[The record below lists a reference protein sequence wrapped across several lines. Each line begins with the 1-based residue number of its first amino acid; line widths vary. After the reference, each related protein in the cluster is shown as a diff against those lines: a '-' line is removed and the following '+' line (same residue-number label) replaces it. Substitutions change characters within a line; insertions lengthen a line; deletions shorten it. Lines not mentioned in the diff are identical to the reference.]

1 MQEHSKKIQEL
12 SNFLLDYATTLM
24 AVGSHT
30 SRIVKNVTRIAES
43 FGFGVDMTI
52 FQRNITMTVKHSE
65 DYSIRRT
72 YVRRIPAM
80 ALNFR
85 TISDLSALSWEAYDH
100 HPGLHEL
107 QLRFNTIVNTPRMS
121 RWMVLL
127 LVACANAAFCRL
139 FGGDPIAMGLVWIAT
154 LAGFFI
160 RQELTK
166 LQLNHMVIFIICSF
180 IASLTAALGVF
191 CNLGTTQDIALGT
204 SVLFL
209 IPGVPLIN
217 SILDILEGHVLVGLS
232 RTINATILIICIALG
247 LSMTLLILGKDIMNN
262 EFWLPVLT
270 DGLFAAIAAIG
281 FAVISNPPKRAISV
295 VALLGAFGH
304 ACRFYLLHYTP
315 LNLTISSLF
324 AAFGIG
330 MLSMLAARLVRCP
343 AEVFSFP
350 ALLPMIPGMYAYK
363 TVLALIRFMKSDDVS
378 QSQQL
383 IVEIFR
389 NGLTTLFV
397 MFALVIGVS
406 LAMFI
411 FYKQSFT
418 MTRLLPPHHK
428 KQA

>member
-65 DYSIRRT
+65 
-72 YVRRIPAM
+72 
-80 ALNFR
+80 
-85 TISDLSALSWEAYDH
+85 DLSALSWEAYDH

-247 LSMTLLILGKDIMNN
+247 LSMTLLILGKDI
-262 EFWLPVLT
+262 L
-270 DGLFAAIAAIG
+270 
-281 FAVISNPPKRAISV
+281 
-295 VALLGAFGH
+295 
-304 ACRFYLLHYTP
+304 
-315 LNLTISSLF
+315 
-324 AAFGIG
+324 
-330 MLSMLAARLVRCP
+330 
-343 AEVFSFP
+343 
-350 ALLPMIPGMYAYK
+350 
-363 TVLALIRFMKSDDVS
+363 
-378 QSQQL
+378 
-383 IVEIFR
+383 
-389 NGLTTLFV
+389 
-397 MFALVIGVS
+397 
-406 LAMFI
+406 
-411 FYKQSFT
+411 
-418 MTRLLPPHHK
+418 
-428 KQA
+428 

>member
-139 FGGDPIAMGLVWIAT
+139 VWIAT

-166 LQLNHMVIFIICSF
+166 LQVNHMVIFIICSF

-191 CNLGTTQDIALGT
+191 CNLGATQDIALGT

-247 LSMTLLILGKDIMNN
+247 LSMTLLILGKDI
-262 EFWLPVLT
+262 L
-270 DGLFAAIAAIG
+270 
-281 FAVISNPPKRAISV
+281 
-295 VALLGAFGH
+295 
-304 ACRFYLLHYTP
+304 
-315 LNLTISSLF
+315 
-324 AAFGIG
+324 
-330 MLSMLAARLVRCP
+330 
-343 AEVFSFP
+343 
-350 ALLPMIPGMYAYK
+350 
-363 TVLALIRFMKSDDVS
+363 
-378 QSQQL
+378 
-383 IVEIFR
+383 
-389 NGLTTLFV
+389 
-397 MFALVIGVS
+397 
-406 LAMFI
+406 
-411 FYKQSFT
+411 
-418 MTRLLPPHHK
+418 
-428 KQA
+428 